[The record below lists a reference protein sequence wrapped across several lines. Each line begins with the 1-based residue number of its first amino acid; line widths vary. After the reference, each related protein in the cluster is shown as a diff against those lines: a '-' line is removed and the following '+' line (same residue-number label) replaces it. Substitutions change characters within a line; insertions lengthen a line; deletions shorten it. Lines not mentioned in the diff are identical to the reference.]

1 MPHFEKIEYKPIPV
15 RELLLEMK
23 NLSELM
29 IDLAYSAALF
39 NDKDLA
45 EDIMEL
51 EARVDTLAYLLDME
65 IMVAAR
71 DAKDA
76 EALIGVSIVAAA
88 TDKISDAAADIAG
101 IVTHDIGVHPIVSQ
115 IFEKVEKHLTK
126 ATVKEGSVIAGKQ
139 IGKLDFKSR
148 LGVDIIAIRRNKD
161 WIIDPKDSERVF
173 RGDVLITRGAPQG
186 VKDFK
191 ELAEA
196 SMAKL
201 EGQR

>member
-45 EDIMEL
+45 EDVIEL

-88 TDKISDAAADIAG
+88 TDKISDAAADIAA
-101 IVTHDIGVHPIVSQ
+101 IVTQNIGVHPIVST

-139 IGKLDFKSR
+139 IGKLDFASR
-148 LGVDIIAIRRNKD
+148 MGVDIIAIRRNKD

-191 ELAEA
+191 ELAE
-196 SMAKL
+196 SSLAKL
-201 EGQR
+201 EGK

>member
-1 MPHFEKIEYKPIPV
+1 MPHFAKIEYKPIPV
-15 RELLLEMK
+15 SELLLEMK

-39 NDKDLA
+39 NDKELA
-45 EDIMEL
+45 EDVMEL
-51 EARVDTLAYLLDME
+51 EERVDTLAYLLDME

-76 EALIGVSIVAAA
+76 EALLGVSTVAAA

-101 IVTHDIGVHPIVSQ
+101 IVTHDIGVHPIVSE

-139 IGKLDFKSR
+139 IGKLGFASR
-148 LGVDIIAIRRNKD
+148 MGVDIIAIRRNKD
-161 WIIDPKDSERVF
+161 WIIDPEDSERVF

-191 ELAEA
+191 ELAEG
-196 SMAKL
+196 SVAKL
-201 EGQR
+201 EAK

>member
-1 MPHFEKIEYKPIPV
+1 MPHFNKIEYKPIPV

-39 NDKDLA
+39 NDKPLA
-45 EDIMEL
+45 EDVMEL
-51 EARVDTLAYLLDME
+51 EERVDTLAYLLDME

-76 EALIGVSIVAAA
+76 EALVGVSIVAAA

-101 IVTHDIGVHPIVSQ
+101 IVTHDIGVHPIVSE
-115 IFEKVEKHLTK
+115 IFNKVEKHLTK

-139 IGKLDFKSR
+139 IGKLGFASR
-148 LGVDIIAIRRNKD
+148 LGIHIIAIRRNKD
-161 WIIDPKDSERVF
+161 WIIDPKDHERLF
-173 RGDVLITRGAPQG
+173 PNDVLITRGAPRA
-186 VKDFK
+186 VKEFQL
-191 ELAEA
+191 LAEGEVTKVE
-196 SMAKL
+196 AK
-201 EGQR
+201 R

>member
-1 MPHFEKIEYKPIPV
+1 MPHFEKIEYKPVPV

-88 TDKISDAAADIAG
+88 TDKISDAAADIAA
-101 IVTHDIGVHPIVSQ
+101 IVTQGIGVHPIVTT

-139 IGKLDFKSR
+139 IGKLDFASR
-148 LGVDIIAIRRNKD
+148 MGVDIIAIRRNKD
-161 WIIDPKDSERVF
+161 WIIDPNDSERVF

-191 ELAEA
+191 ELV
-196 SMAKL
+196 
-201 EGQR
+201 EGNLAQLGGK

>member
-1 MPHFEKIEYKPIPV
+1 MPRFDKIEYKPIPV

-45 EDIMEL
+45 EDIIDL

-65 IMVAAR
+65 IMIAAR

-76 EALIGVSIVAAA
+76 EALIGVSTVAAA

-101 IVTHDIGVHPIVSQ
+101 IVTHNIGVHPLVGK
-115 IFEKVEKHLTK
+115 IFEKAEKHLSK

-139 IGKLDFKSR
+139 IGKIPFARR

-161 WIIDPKDSERVF
+161 WIIDPKDSERVLH
-173 RGDVLITRGAPQG
+173 GDVLITRGAPQG
-186 VKDFK
+186 IKDFK
-191 ELAEA
+191 ELTEGTHTKQEA
-196 SMAKL
+196 T
-201 EGQR
+201 Q